1 MTKVYKI
8 VSRVGPFRKSIMVED
23 RPTVEGARLTYG
35 PKEWTKP
42 VIGKIFAFASE
53 ITAQEYA
60 ANMREWLG
68 GVELW
73 EAEAKDVET
82 FEEVP
87 MPYADQDFYFEE
99 FWKCH
104 AQNLPRRSFVNLS
117 PKDTVVCSKLKLVRK
132 IA

>member
-23 RPTVEGARLTYG
+23 RPTVEGARLTYV

-82 FEEVP
+82 FEE
-87 MPYADQDFYFEE
+87 